1 MTDSSAPASSVSIVI
16 PTLNEEENIEPLIS
30 QITACAVPFLEILF
44 VDDHSTDNTRG
55 KIHDLARTQPIRLID
70 QDRAELGL
78 AGAIMSGARAAQGE
92 ILLVMDADLSHP
104 PDRINDLLA
113 PLFTDAA
120 DLVVGSR
127 YVRGGSTP
135 GWPIWRRIVSR
146 TGAAL
151 AYPLT
156 GLHDSMCGF
165 FAISRSRLLEL
176 APHTSGFK
184 IVFETM
190 VRARGTLRV
199 REIPIVFRERVNGKS
214 KMSLEV
220 ALGFFFRWL
229 RAIFEHLIH
238 GMPPRERSA
247 NLAEAAEALHPEA
260 PGE

>member
-16 PTLNEEENIEPLIS
+16 PTLNEEENIDPLIS

-55 KIHDLARTQPIRLID
+55 KIHDLARTQPIRLIE
-70 QDRAELGL
+70 QDGADLGL

-92 ILLVMDADLSHP
+92 FLLVMDADLSHP
-104 PDRINDLLA
+104 PERIKDLLA
-113 PLFTDAA
+113 PLFAGTA

-127 YVRGGSTP
+127 YVKGGSTQ
-135 GWPIWRRIVSR
+135 GWPTWRRMVSR
-146 TGAAL
+146 AGAVL

-165 FAISRSRLLEL
+165 FAIGRSRLLEL

-184 IVFETM
+184 IVFETV
-190 VRARGTLRV
+190 VRAGGTLRV
-199 REIPIVFRERVNGKS
+199 REIPIVFRERVRGKS
-214 KMSLEV
+214 KMSLGV
-220 ALGFFFRWL
+220 AFGFFLRWL

-238 GMPPRERSA
+238 GVSPRERSA